1 MFFAISKI
9 VGFFINTYNLVF
21 FSILLY
27 FFLSKSNFK
36 LLKIFSNFFGLI
48 VILVLVIGGFKAIP
62 NYLVWNFENKIQ
74 NSKLQN
80 PHGIILLGGS
90 FTGSQKAFDENQ
102 VGFNGKSERV
112 IETLRLLKKH
122 NNAQLLFVSDASVL
136 TPNGIS
142 EAEQAKKFF
151 NIFNIN
157 TNRLIIKSIS
167 NNTYQES
174 LAIAEY
180 LKSNGGNWVIVTS
193 ALHMPRTISLM
204 QSRDI
209 GAAKIF
215 PYPTDF
221 TSYTPKFSLK
231 FGFNNI
237 GKLNPLIHEL
247 VGIIVYRVTGR
258 INSILPNLVN
268 IPVSYNSG

>member
-1 MFFAISKI
+1 MFFVISKI
-9 VGFFINTYNLVF
+9 VGFLINTYNLVF

-27 FFLSKSNFK
+27 FFLSKSNLK
-36 LLKIFSNFFGLI
+36 LLKLLSNFFGLI

-62 NYLVWNFENKIQ
+62 NYLVWNFENIIQ

-80 PHGIILLGGS
+80 PYGIILLGGS

-122 NNAQLLFVSDASVL
+122 DNARLLFVSDASVL
-136 TPNGIS
+136 TPAGIS

-151 NIFNIN
+151 NIFNID

-258 INSILPNLVN
+258 INSILPNLGN